1 MASEPQAQLPL
12 FYKDLMPL
20 NSRDHSDWRARS
32 VDKASWLGSQ
42 HAIPLTV
49 EEFPLAQRN
58 FPIVFSAGDNPVP
71 LALMGLNEGVNVFFE
86 DDGTPR
92 GDAYVPAYIRRY
104 PFLLAKL
111 RPDAEEMSLCF
122 DPSSDILG
130 DFKDGE
136 ALFAD
141 GQPTDHTKGVLE
153 FCEKFEEA
161 GARTQ
166 AFMKEITDAGL
177 LMDGEVAIQQN
188 DKPDQP
194 YLYRGFRMV
203 NQEKLK
209 ELDSDKLKAWH
220 ESGLLPPLEGERNCI
235 RLTVSAGASLMARP
249 DRYTSVYL
257 LPEPWPPRARTR
269 WIFHVGPNACYS
281 AA

>member
-20 NSRDHSDWRARS
+20 NSRDHADWRART
-32 VDKASWLGSQ
+32 VDKASWLGNQ

-49 EEFPLAQRN
+49 EEFPMAQRS
-58 FPIVFSAGDNPVP
+58 FPIVFSAGDSPVP
-71 LALMGLNEGVNVFFE
+71 LALMGLNEGINVFFE
-86 DDGTPR
+86 EDGTPR

-111 RPDAEEMSLCF
+111 RPDVDEMSLCF
-122 DPSSDILG
+122 DPTTDIIG
-130 DFKDGE
+130 DFKEGE

-141 GQPTDHTKGVLE
+141 GQPSDHTKGVLD

-166 AFMKEITDAGL
+166 AFIKELTDADL

-194 YLYRGFRMV
+194 YVYRGFKMV

-209 ELDSDKLKAWH
+209 ELDAEKLKGWH
-220 ESGLLPPLEGERNCI
+220 ETGLLPLIYAHLMSLDLMRFIFAKQAEQGKGPTAAN
-235 RLTVSAGASLMARP
+235 GA
-249 DRYTSVYL
+249 
-257 LPEPWPPRARTR
+257 
-269 WIFHVGPNACYS
+269 
-281 AA
+281 AAN

>member
-20 NSRDHSDWRARS
+20 NSRDHADWRART
-32 VDKASWLGSQ
+32 VDKASWLGNQ

-49 EEFPLAQRN
+49 EEFPMAQRS
-58 FPIVFSAGDNPVP
+58 FPIVFSAGDSPVP
-71 LALMGLNEGVNVFFE
+71 LALMGLNEGINVFFE
-86 DDGTPR
+86 EDGTPR

-111 RPDAEEMSLCF
+111 RPDVDEMSLCF
-122 DPSSDILG
+122 DPTTDIIG
-130 DFKDGE
+130 DFKEGE

-141 GQPTDHTKGVLE
+141 GQPSDHTKGVLD

-166 AFMKEITDAGL
+166 AFIKELTDADL

-194 YLYRGFRMV
+194 YVYRGFKMV

-209 ELDSDKLKAWH
+209 ELDAEKLKGWH
-220 ESGLLPPLEGERNCI
+220 ETGLLPLI
-235 RLTVSAGASLMARP
+235 YAHLMSLDLMRFIFAKQAEQGKGP
-249 DRYTSVYL
+249 AAVQA
-257 LPEPWPPRARTR
+257 EP
-269 WIFHVGPNACYS
+269 
-281 AA
+281 AAVN

>member
-220 ESGLLPPLEGERNCI
+220 ESGLLPLIYAHLMSLDLMRFIFAKQTEQGKGP
-235 RLTVSAGASLMARP
+235 GAA
-249 DRYTSVYL
+249 
-257 LPEPWPPRARTR
+257 
-269 WIFHVGPNACYS
+269 NA
-281 AA
+281 AASTAAVN

>member
-1 MASEPQAQLPL
+1 MASAPQPQLPL

-20 NSRDHSDWRARS
+20 NSRDHASWRARA
-32 VDKASWLGSQ
+32 VDKASWLGNQ

-49 EEFPLAQRN
+49 EEFPHAQRN
-58 FPIVFSAGDNPVP
+58 YPIVFSAGDNPVP
-71 LALMGLNEGVNVFFE
+71 LALMGLNEGVNVFFDE
-86 DDGTPR
+86 DGKPL
-92 GDAYVPAYIRRY
+92 GDAYIPAYIRRY

-122 DPSSDILG
+122 DPSSDVLG

-141 GQPTDHTKGVLE
+141 GQPSEHTKGVLE

-166 AFMKEITDAGL
+166 AFMKELTDADL

-188 DKPDQP
+188 DRPEQP
-194 YLYRGFRMV
+194 YIYRGFKMV
-203 NQEKLK
+203 NQDKLK
-209 ELDSDKLKAWH
+209 EIDTDKLKAWH
-220 ESGLLPPLEGERNCI
+220 ENGILPLI
-235 RLTVSAGASLMARP
+235 YAHLMSLDLMRF
-249 DRYTSVYL
+249 
-257 LPEPWPPRARTR
+257 
-269 WIFHVGPNACYS
+269 IFAKQAEQGKGPAAAANA
-281 AA
+281 AAVN

>member
-20 NSRDHSDWRARS
+20 YSRDHADWRART
-32 VDKASWLGSQ
+32 VDKASWLGNQ

-49 EEFPLAQRN
+49 EEFPMAQRS
-58 FPIVFSAGDNPVP
+58 FPIVFSAGDSPVP
-71 LALMGLNEGVNVFFE
+71 LALMGLNEGINVFFE
-86 DDGTPR
+86 EDGTPR

-111 RPDAEEMSLCF
+111 RPDVDEMSLCF
-122 DPSSDILG
+122 DPTTDIIG
-130 DFKDGE
+130 DFKEGE

-141 GQPTDHTKGVLE
+141 GQPSDHTKGVLD

-166 AFMKEITDAGL
+166 AFIKELTDADL

-194 YLYRGFRMV
+194 YVYRGFKMV

-209 ELDSDKLKAWH
+209 ELDAEKLKGWH
-220 ESGLLPPLEGERNCI
+220 ETGLLPLIYAHLMSLDLMRFIFAKQAEQGKGPTAAN
-235 RLTVSAGASLMARP
+235 GA
-249 DRYTSVYL
+249 
-257 LPEPWPPRARTR
+257 
-269 WIFHVGPNACYS
+269 
-281 AA
+281 AAN

>member
-1 MASEPQAQLPL
+1 MASAPQPQLPL

-20 NSRDHSDWRARS
+20 NSRDHASWRARL
-32 VDKASWLGSQ
+32 VDKASWLGNQ

-49 EEFPLAQRN
+49 EEFPLAQRTY
-58 FPIVFSAGDNPVP
+58 PIVFSAGDNSVP
-71 LALMGLNEGVNVFFE
+71 LALMGLNEGVNVFFDE
-86 DDGTPR
+86 EGKPL
-92 GDAYVPAYIRRY
+92 GDAYIPAYIRRY

-111 RPDAEEMSLCF
+111 RPDADEMSLCF

-141 GQPTDHTKGVLE
+141 GQPSEHTKGVLE

-166 AFMKEITDAGL
+166 AFMNELAGADL

-188 DKPDQP
+188 DRPDQP
-194 YLYRGFRMV
+194 YVYRGFKMV
-203 NQEKLK
+203 NQDKLK
-209 ELDSDKLKAWH
+209 ELDGDKLKAWN
-220 ESGLLPPLEGERNCI
+220 ENGILPLVYAHLMSLDLMRVIFAKQAEQGKGPL
-235 RLTVSAGASLMARP
+235 AAA
-249 DRYTSVYL
+249 
-257 LPEPWPPRARTR
+257 
-269 WIFHVGPNACYS
+269 NA
-281 AA
+281 APAN

>member
-20 NSRDHSDWRARS
+20 NSRDHASWRARS
-32 VDKASWLGSQ
+32 VDKASWIGNQ

-49 EEFPLAQRN
+49 EEFPLAQRH
-58 FPIVFSAGDNPVP
+58 FPIVFSVGENPVP
-71 LALMGLNEGVNVFFE
+71 LALMGLNEGVNVFFD
-86 DDGTPR
+86 DDGSPR

-104 PFLLAKL
+104 PYLLARL

-122 DPSSDILG
+122 DPSGNILG
-130 DFKDGE
+130 AFDEGD

-141 GQPTDHTKGVLE
+141 GQPTEHTKSALN

-166 AFMKEITDAGL
+166 AFMKELLDADL

-203 NQEKLK
+203 NQDKLK
-209 ELDSDKLKAWH
+209 ELDADKLKAWN
-220 ESGLLPPLEGERNCI
+220 ESGLLPLIYAHLMSLELMRVIFAKQVELGKGPIANA
-235 RLTVSAGASLMARP
+235 AGAA
-249 DRYTSVYL
+249 
-257 LPEPWPPRARTR
+257 
-269 WIFHVGPNACYS
+269 N
-281 AA
+281 